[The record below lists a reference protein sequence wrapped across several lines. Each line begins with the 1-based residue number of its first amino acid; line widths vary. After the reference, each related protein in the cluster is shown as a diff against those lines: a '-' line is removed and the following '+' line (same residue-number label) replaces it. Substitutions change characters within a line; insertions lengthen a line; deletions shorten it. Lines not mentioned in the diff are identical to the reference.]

1 MSQSQL
7 YSYNKDEINLDKNYN
22 IEKLNELDLSVKNNI
37 NWLNFHGLDDLDFIN
52 SSFKKF
58 SIHRLTQSDIL
69 HLSERPKIEEYE
81 NYLFTTLKSVYRKNN
96 QLVSEQIS
104 FVLSENTVIS
114 YQEKRGDIFNEIRYR
129 LTNDTGIVR
138 KQTTDYLLYLLID
151 AVLEGY
157 QQVLQYIQERV
168 DNIQI
173 ISRKGFDQE
182 TFLQIDN
189 GKEQLKFLKKSL
201 LPLRDQLSRLVSSN
215 NILISPKN
223 IPYFNDIKDQI
234 LYMIDEIDSERTDLE
249 SLSNLYFAALSQKS
263 NEVMQFLTIVA
274 AIFIPLTF
282 IAGVYGMNF
291 DNMPELHTQN
301 GYFIVWGVM
310 LLITAFLIYYFKKK
324 KWF

>member
-1 MSQSQL
+1 MSQSQI
-7 YSYNKDEINLDKNYN
+7 YSYNKDEINHDKSYS
-22 IEKLNELDLSVKNNI
+22 IEKLNKLDLSIKNNI
-37 NWLNFHGLDDLDFIN
+37 NWLNFHGLDDLDFIKG
-52 SSFKKF
+52 SFKKF
-58 SIHRLTQSDIL
+58 EIHKLTQGDIL

-81 NYLFTTLKSVYRKNN
+81 TYLFTTLKSVYRRNN
-96 QLVSEQIS
+96 RLESEQIS
-104 FVLSENTVIS
+104 FVLTENTVIS

-129 LTNDTGIVR
+129 LINDTGIVR

-157 QQVLQYIQERV
+157 QNALQYIQERV
-168 DNIQI
+168 DNIQV

-182 TFLQIDN
+182 TFFQIDN

-215 NILISPKN
+215 NVLLAPQN

-249 SLSNLYFAALSQKS
+249 SLSNLYFASLSQRS

-291 DNMPELHTQN
+291 DNMPELHTKN

-310 LLITAFLIYYFKKK
+310 ILITAFLIYYFKKK